1 MLQFLMDENPEI
13 PADEFHCLRLW
24 TPCFNLT
31 WILFGAFLERGVY
44 LSLLLERSRFL
55 ELDLDSVLER
65 DAALGLALVFL
76 FFDEAPPEEAAPEE
90 LAAFEAKFMRDVSP
104 SIIVACVST
113 SVGAAALL
121 VGARFAGGADSFGLA
136 IRLAVALFKL
146 AISPDTA

>member
-1 MLQFLMDENPEI
+1 
-13 PADEFHCLRLW
+13 
-24 TPCFNLT
+24 
-31 WILFGAFLERGVY
+31 

-76 FFDEAPPEEAAPEE
+76 FFDEARPEAAPEE
-90 LAAFEAKFMRDVSP
+90 LAAFEVLAPEELAAPEAKFMRDVSP
-104 SIIVACVST
+104 SIIAACVST